1 MTAAPSVQQAH
12 TMNLYN
18 IPRHWPP
25 RGNESTGLM
34 TLHGEVGGEFFI
46 QLKDLHEP
54 AWWTGVRFLCPPS
67 LTDNRVITFSVE
79 LVDGTGVPVR
89 GVGGSWT
96 QRGSEWQ
103 PLPWPIPA
111 AMAAAGSY
119 QLRVRHNG
127 PTNQWVTREVAFH
140 ELTGL
145 DPRARYLFTGIGGVQ
160 WDGESRR
167 FMDDPRFSAGYA
179 VHIVPPMLNL
189 LNTAVFY

>member
-1 MTAAPSVQQAH
+1 
-12 TMNLYN
+12 MNLYN

-25 RGNESTGLM
+25 RGDESTGLM

-46 QLKDLHEP
+46 PLKDLHEP
-54 AWWTGVRFLCPPS
+54 AWWTGVRFLCPP
-67 LTDNRVITFSVE
+67 LPAGADVGNRPITFRVE

-89 GVGGSWT
+89 GIGGSWT
-96 QRGSEWQ
+96 QRGGEWQ

-119 QLRVRHNG
+119 QLRVQHDG
-127 PTNQWVTREVAFH
+127 PANQWVTREVAFH

-145 DPRARYLFTGIGGVQ
+145 DPRARYLFTGVGGVQ
-160 WDGESRR
+160 WEGESRR
-167 FMDDPRFSAGYA
+167 IVGDPRFSAGYA

-189 LNTAVFY
+189 LNTPEFH